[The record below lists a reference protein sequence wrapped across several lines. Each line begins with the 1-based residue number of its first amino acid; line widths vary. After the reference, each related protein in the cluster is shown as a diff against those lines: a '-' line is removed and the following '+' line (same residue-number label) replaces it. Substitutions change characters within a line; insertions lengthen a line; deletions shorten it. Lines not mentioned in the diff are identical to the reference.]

1 MIYDLTT
8 NLSQY
13 ACLSPHFAAA
23 INWLTQTDLA
33 ALPTDGNS
41 IAIAGEDVALPPA
54 AAQAIAMALH
64 ELATNAAKYG
74 ALSAPD
80 GRVRVAWRKDAGG
93 RLHLTWQE
101 TDGPK
106 VTRPTRKG
114 LGTNMLERALEGPLR
129 GQTRLDWRE
138 TGLVCELE
146 LPLDAPAEAEVDAG

>member
-1 MIYDLTT
+1 
-8 NLSQY
+8 
-13 ACLSPHFAAA
+13 
-23 INWLTQTDLA
+23 
-33 ALPTDGNS
+33 
-41 IAIAGEDVALPPA
+41 
-54 AAQAIAMALH
+54 MALH